1 MKDKIR
7 ERCELLVKNRKAIVK
22 GFSFEK
28 ELMSITAAMM
38 YTGIGR
44 EADVE
49 KLKECQKILA
59 KHTGLFSKFRKN
71 VDLVLESR
79 MALSEDPEK
88 YIGDLVDTCNKLRK
102 SKMKENDFTIIA
114 AMLICDLGKTDNT
127 DEVMTRYTEIMKR
140 MKKEHPFLTD
150 ETDSS
155 YVMLLALSERDIDT
169 IVSDMEECI
178 GYFNSCKSEAGA
190 DAIQGMGEVLALAGG
205 DIKAKCD
212 RVDKIFALFKEK
224 KAGFSGG
231 REFVSLGALADI
243 DADAETLVDQI
254 MEAADILKEDN
265 AFGSSSADK
274 GRRLMYATTLVA
286 NCYRDASA
294 ADDNTFISSV
304 LGILK
309 DQVTAAVISAMI
321 QMLPSVLGAVVN
333 SGDGSESASAS
344 AGSDDGAVSTTVSS
358 NSAGTMMENQNL

>member
-1 MKDKIR
+1 MRDKIR
-7 ERCELLVKNRKAIVK
+7 ERCELLIKNHKAIAK

-28 ELMSITAAMM
+28 ELMSVAAAMIF
-38 YTGIGR
+38 TGIGK

-49 KLKECQKILA
+49 KLKECKKILE
-59 KHTGLFSKFRKN
+59 KHTSLFSKFRKH

-114 AMLICDLGKTDNT
+114 AMLICELGKTDNT
-127 DEVMTRYTEIMKR
+127 DEVMMRYTEIMKR

-155 YVMLLALSERDIDT
+155 YVMLLALSKRDIDP
-169 IVSDMEECI
+169 IISDMEECI
-178 GYFNSCKSEAGA
+178 KYLNSTCKSEAAA

-224 KAGFSGG
+224 KAGFSGN
-231 REFVSLGALADI
+231 REYVSLGALADI
-243 DADAETLVDQI
+243 DAEEEALVDQI
-254 MEAADILKEDN
+254 MEAAEILKEDKGL
-265 AFGSSSADK
+265 AGSSVDN

-286 NCYRDASA
+286 DCYRDASA
-294 ADDNTFISSV
+294 ADDNTFVSSV

-309 DQVTAAVISAMI
+309 DQITAAVISAMI
-321 QMLPSVLGAVVN
+321 QMMPSVLGAVVN
-333 SGDGSESASAS
+333 SS
-344 AGSDDGAVSTTVSS
+344 AGSDSVSASVDSDSGADSTSVSA
-358 NSAGTMMENQNL
+358 NSAGTNA